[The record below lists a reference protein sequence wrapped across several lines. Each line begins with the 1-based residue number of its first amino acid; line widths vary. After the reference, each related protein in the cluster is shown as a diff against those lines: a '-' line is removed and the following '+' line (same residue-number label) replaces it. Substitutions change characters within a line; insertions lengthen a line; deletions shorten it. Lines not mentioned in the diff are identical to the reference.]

1 MVDWTEID
9 AEEDRELRA
18 NPMAHAREVI
28 GNLHFVEDY
37 KNPEEIAR
45 MGRYFGSELEKIA
58 EKLGIALDELLARFN
73 QTDEFIKDGEMA
85 KQKILESYGKGIL
98 YEMYKWREVGDVPA
112 KAKQLASWASKLELT
127 FKEVEFASALRGRES
142 AQKKIANALAKL
154 GYHR

>member
-1 MVDWTEID
+1 
-9 AEEDRELRA
+9 
-18 NPMAHAREVI
+18 MAHAQHVI
-28 GNLHFVEDY
+28 YNLHTVEDY

-45 MGRYFGSELEKIA
+45 MGRYFGSELEEIA
-58 EKLGIALDELLARFN
+58 EKLGIVLDELLARFN

-112 KAKQLASWASKLELT
+112 KAKQLASWASKLELI

-142 AQKKIANALAKL
+142 AQKKIVNALTEL